1 MGRNILVFGGTRGT
15 GLEAIKLLVARGDQV
30 TVMLRPTS
38 DRSGLEPLDVKIVEG
53 NALDRADIEAAFA
66 AAKPDAVINSLGG
79 KRDEPRPDLEGTIG
93 IVDAAEAAGVRR
105 IVMVTAVGAGDSAD
119 ALSPNAWKFLGP
131 VIELKTQAE
140 DRLTGSK
147 LDYTILR
154 PGGMASDPATG
165 TAIRTEDH
173 SVMGMINRADLGRLV
188 VECLDDDSTIGHIYH
203 ATDPGIDKQPPLQR
217 GEQLGP
223 GPKP

>member
-1 MGRNILVFGGTRGT
+1 MGRTILVFGGTRGT
-15 GLEAIKLLVARGDQV
+15 GLEAIKLLVARGDRV
-30 TVMLRPTS
+30 TVMVRPAS
-38 DRSGLEPLDVKIVEG
+38 NRGGLEPLNVNIVEG
-53 NALDRADIEAAFA
+53 DALDRASVEAAFA
-66 AAKPDAVINSLGG
+66 AAKPAAVINSLGG
-79 KRDEPRPDLEGTIG
+79 KRGEPRPDLEGTIN

-105 IVMVTAVGAGDSAD
+105 IVMVTAVGAGDSTD

-140 DRLTGSK
+140 NRVTGSD

-154 PGGMASDPATG
+154 PGGMGSDPATG
-165 TAIRTEDH
+165 TAIRTDDH

-203 ATDPGIDKQPPLQR
+203 ATDPGIDEQPPLQR
-217 GEQLGP
+217 GEPLGV

>member
-1 MGRNILVFGGTRGT
+1 MGSKILVFGGTRGT
-15 GLEAIKLLVARGDQV
+15 GLEAIKLLVARGDRV
-30 TVMLRPTS
+30 TVMARSDS
-38 DRSGLEPLDVKIVEG
+38 DRSGLEPLNVNIVEG
-53 NALDRADIEAAFA
+53 NALDRANVEAAFA
-66 AAKPDAVINSLGG
+66 TAKFTAVINSLGG
-79 KRDEPRPDLEGTIG
+79 KRGETRPDLEGTIS

-105 IVMVTAVGAGDSAD
+105 LVMVSAVGAGDSAD

-131 VIELKTQAE
+131 VMELKTQAE
-140 DRLTGSK
+140 DRVTGSD

-154 PGGMASDPATG
+154 PGGMGSDPATG

-173 SVMGMINRADLGRLV
+173 SVMGMINREDLGRLV
-188 VECLDDDSTIGHIYH
+188 VECLDDDSTIGYIYH

-217 GEQLGP
+217 GEPLGT

>member
-1 MGRNILVFGGTRGT
+1 MGRKILVFGGTRGT
-15 GLEAIKLLVARGDQV
+15 GLEAIKLLVARGDEV

-38 DRSGLEPLDVKIVEG
+38 DRSGLEPLDVNIVEG
-53 NALDRADIEAAFA
+53 NALDRADIEAAFV

-79 KRDEPRPDLEGTIG
+79 KRDEPRPDLEGTIS
-93 IVDAAEAAGVRR
+93 IIDAAEAAGVRR
-105 IVMVTAVGAGDSAD
+105 VVMVTAVGAGDSAD

-165 TAIRTEDH
+165 TAIKTEDH
-173 SVMGMINRADLGRLV
+173 SVMGMINRADL
-188 VECLDDDSTIGHIYH
+188 VEDFI
-203 ATDPGIDKQPPLQR
+203 PL
-217 GEQLGP
+217 P
-223 GPKP
+223 

>member
-1 MGRNILVFGGTRGT
+1 MGRKILVFGGTRGT

-38 DRSGLEPLDVKIVEG
+38 DRSGLEPLDVNIVEG

-79 KRDEPRPDLEGTIG
+79 KRDEPRPDLEGTIS

-188 VECLDDDSTIGHIYH
+188 VECLGHIYH
-203 ATDPGIDKQPPLQR
+203 ATDPGIDEQPPLQR
-217 GEQLGP
+217 GETLGP

>member
-1 MGRNILVFGGTRGT
+1 MGSKILVFGGTRGT
-15 GLEAIKLLVARGDQV
+15 GLEAIKLLVARGDRV
-30 TVMLRPTS
+30 TVMARSDS
-38 DRSGLEPLDVKIVEG
+38 DRSGLEPLNVDIVEG
-53 NALDRADIEAAFA
+53 NALARANVEAAFA
-66 AAKPDAVINSLGG
+66 AAKFTAVINSLGG
-79 KRDEPRPDLEGTIG
+79 KRGETRPDLEGTIS

-105 IVMVTAVGAGDSAD
+105 IVMVSAVGAGDSAD

-131 VIELKTQAE
+131 VMELKTQAE
-140 DRLTGSK
+140 DRVTGSG

-154 PGGMASDPATG
+154 PGGMGSDPATG

-203 ATDPGIDKQPPLQR
+203 AIDPGIDKLPPLQR
-217 GEQLGP
+217 GEPLGA